1 MWLQVS
7 DRGQAV
13 CKSLL
18 AIPPGAWD
26 TLMEAHMYLAR
37 VPGSYHLYSGKEKE
51 RSISRGGNPCLAIQ
65 ADLGLGPV
73 SQTDRQVPGVA
84 DITLRI

>member
-1 MWLQVS
+1 MISFYKRLNVNVMTDGEVPLRSKRSPMWLQVS

-37 VPGSYHLYSGKEKE
+37 VPGTYHLREGEGTLNLK
-51 RSISRGGNPCLAIQ
+51 G
-65 ADLGLGPV
+65 
-73 SQTDRQVPGVA
+73 RQSLPGHPG
-84 DITLRI
+84 